1 MMLIYSLPLSPAED
15 MTNKAKEK
23 KITPKRL
30 ETQARMIRAFETV
43 LLRDGI
49 QDMGVNAVL
58 QEAGVG
64 KGLLYDYFGGLGG
77 LADAWVEQSHFIP
90 EQEEIAGEPLDSFV
104 DRPLTE
110 QISAVHINYASYLR
124 DSKVA
129 KQLMTEELLAPSHIT
144 ESLAHIRNR
153 IGETHE
159 AFFTKNPD
167 FGDPD
172 MVALIFILQAASNYF
187 AMRAQTTP
195 KFNGVDLDTE
205 EGWKTVMDMIDR
217 VAKKFDH

>member
-1 MMLIYSLPLSPAED
+1 
-15 MTNKAKEK
+15 
-23 KITPKRL
+23 
-30 ETQARMIRAFETV
+30 
-43 LLRDGI
+43 
-49 QDMGVNAVL
+49 
-58 QEAGVG
+58 
-64 KGLLYDYFGGLGG
+64 
-77 LADAWVEQSHFIP
+77 HFIP
-90 EQEEIAGEPLDSFV
+90 DQEEIAGEPLDSFV